1 MMKKFVSMVLVLLLV
16 LSLCTTA
23 FAGSVIGSGT
33 SSGGTLGKTSCTA
46 ELHYYNSSAAGADYA
61 YAETGSTNSGKLGAM
76 ATIYYNGTKTSKAA
90 VREGA
95 TEVRT
100 AKAYAG
106 DSYQATKAVGSHT
119 YSSKEYGSWSRSLT
133 YTF

>member
-23 FAGSVIGSGT
+23 FAGTVIRSGS

-46 ELHYYNSSAAGADYA
+46 ELHYYNSSAAGEDYA
-61 YAETGSTNSGKLGAM
+61 YAETGSTHSGKLGAM

-95 TEVRT
+95 TE
-100 AKAYAG
+100 AKTVHAQVG
-106 DSYQATKAVGSHT
+106 GSYQATKAVGSHT

>member
-1 MMKKFVSMVLVLLLV
+1 
-16 LSLCTTA
+16 
-23 FAGSVIGSGT
+23 
-33 SSGGTLGKTSCTA
+33 
-46 ELHYYNSSAAGADYA
+46 
-61 YAETGSTNSGKLGAM
+61 M

-95 TEVRT
+95 TE
-100 AKAYAG
+100 AKTVHAQVG
-106 DSYQATKAVGSHT
+106 GSYQATKAVGSHT